1 VPPCACGQG
10 AQSVGHAALIK
21 PGWLSGLQ
29 EKTVF
34 FTVQD
39 LREIFDAIEGVPNI
53 PKKLF
58 GGFASWARGEQDPD
72 WKKKGKKGPEKK
84 RPW

>member
-1 VPPCACGQG
+1 M
-10 AQSVGHAALIK
+10 
-21 PGWLSGLQ
+21 
-29 EKTVF
+29 VF
-34 FTVQD
+34 STAQD